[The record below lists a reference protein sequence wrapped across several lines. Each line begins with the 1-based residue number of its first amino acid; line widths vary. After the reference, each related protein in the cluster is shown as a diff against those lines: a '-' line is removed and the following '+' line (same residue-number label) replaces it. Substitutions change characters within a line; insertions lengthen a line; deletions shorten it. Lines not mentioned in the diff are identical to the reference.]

1 LELNGLMILKEL
13 GMQLHDRWTRGQMLT
28 DEEQAQLEVW
38 YQQQDAEEA
47 KQLHL
52 ASTTV
57 EISDLQAQVE
67 MALTQLATVIQ
78 RVQQITAENE
88 ALRREISTL
97 RQQLTRLK
105 SA

>member
-1 LELNGLMILKEL
+1 MILKEL
-13 GMQLHDRWTRGQMLT
+13 GIQLHDRWTRGQVLT

-67 MALTQLATVIQ
+67 AALAQLATVIQ

-97 RQQLTRLK
+97 RQQLTTLK
-105 SA
+105 LA

>member
-1 LELNGLMILKEL
+1 MISNGL
-13 GMQLHDRWTRGQMLT
+13 GMQLHDRWTRGQKLT
-28 DEEQAQLEVW
+28 DEEQAQLEDW

-47 KQLHL
+47 KQLSL

-67 MALTQLATVIQ
+67 TALTQLVTVLQ

-88 ALRREISTL
+88 ALRREVSTL
-97 RQQLTRLK
+97 RQQLTSLK